1 MITENKNSLHCIE
14 CCWLQAQ
21 AFRPVQ
27 LYFHPW
33 KLAADIPVAA
43 GFICL
48 SLNIYFFSFST
59 GTLILNQ
66 CFLIFANLYISET
79 CEFLF
84 QVSYK
89 ISEACEFSKVFL
101 RNLKNM

>member
-1 MITENKNSLHCIE
+1 MKKQFFVFHCHIICMVWAASNLSKLCGVNITENKNSLHCTE

-43 GFICL
+43 GFISYL
-48 SLNIYFFSFST
+48 
-59 GTLILNQ
+59 
-66 CFLIFANLYISET
+66 LYI
-79 CEFLF
+79 
-84 QVSYK
+84 
-89 ISEACEFSKVFL
+89 
-101 RNLKNM
+101 